1 MSPPKLA
8 QSTPPSLPPPRQTG
22 LTWSDF
28 QFGNDIGDL
37 PTSPEKHQ
45 QRHVSLEQTISKL
58 RRERFRFTKSVPS
71 DLNSK
76 ICCPRDRG
84 AVLDIYAE
92 ALNKISPENHRQIYA
107 EAKMKIKTVLGI
119 AKAGPRN
126 QVFTKMLL
134 APIEPLY
141 AMPRIEFR
149 MDKFGHRAATRLQEW
164 REDGWPNKYP
174 ENAVKKE
181 RARKGKL
188 EGWVDQNWEDDGAE
202 EGDDSDEIRG
212 TGVM

>member
-1 MSPPKLA
+1 MTQLKLA

-28 QFGNDIGDL
+28 QFGNDVGSL
-37 PTSPEKHQ
+37 PTSPDIHRE
-45 QRHVSLEQTISKL
+45 RNVSLEQTISKL
-58 RRERFRFTKSVPS
+58 RRERFRFTKSVPN

-92 ALNKISPENHRQIYA
+92 ALSKITPENHRQIYA
-107 EAKMKIKTVLGI
+107 EAKLKIKTVLGI
-119 AKAGPRN
+119 SKAGPRN
-126 QVFTKMLL
+126 EVFKRTLL

-164 REDGWPNKYP
+164 REDGWPDQYP

-188 EGWVDQNWEDDGAE
+188 KGWVDENWQDEWVE
-202 EGDDSDEIRG
+202 ERDEEKRDNSDEI
-212 TGVM
+212 